1 MNTFF
6 VAAGGWAALPRG
18 GQSSVNGTEIFENLR
33 KCPLKNGKKPL
44 IFKTLTERISR
55 LKKINDKKTKTDFLN
70 TEFRNF
76 FFNLKFA
83 FNL

>member
-18 GQSSVNGTEIFENLR
+18 GQYSVNGTEIFENLR

-55 LKKINDKKTKTDFLN
+55 LKKIKTKKQKRIFKTLN
-70 TEFRNF
+70 FVTF
-76 FFNLKFA
+76 FSI
-83 FNL
+83 